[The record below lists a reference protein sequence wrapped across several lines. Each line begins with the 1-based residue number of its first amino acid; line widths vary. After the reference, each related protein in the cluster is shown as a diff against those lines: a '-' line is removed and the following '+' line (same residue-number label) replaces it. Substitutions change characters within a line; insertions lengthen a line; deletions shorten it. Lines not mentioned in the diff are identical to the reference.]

1 MKASGLKVNENKT
14 EICLFSRS
22 DVASLNIVIKGV
34 NVTISRE
41 INVLGVVFDAKLQ
54 WGPQVKRALTRA
66 TKALNAISLIRMHFS
81 QQELLLLVTSN
92 YYSVLYYNSEVWHL
106 PTLNQSLK
114 KALITSS
121 ARALKMCAKSSDMWM
136 LSYKSLHEMTGRSR
150 PQEIMNYKLALQLYK
165 TINNQTPSRDWVNLN
180 FKTILT
186 SRTTTFS
193 INKSNQRRVGMNIL
207 SNRFWYLNGK
217 IKLDWMNLSF
227 DTFKIKC
234 KKLLL

>member
-1 MKASGLKVNENKT
+1 MSG
-14 EICLFSRS
+14 
-22 DVASLNIVIKGV
+22 
-34 NVTISRE
+34 
-41 INVLGVVFDAKLQ
+41 
-54 WGPQVKRALTRA
+54 
-66 TKALNAISLIRMHFS
+66 
-81 QQELLLLVTSN
+81 
-92 YYSVLYYNSEVWHL
+92 
-106 PTLNQSLK
+106 
-114 KALITSS
+114 
-121 ARALKMCAKSSDMWM
+121 KSSNMWM

-234 KKLLL
+234 KKLLLWEKPELKPLLPAIQTFIEDITYSNCGNNVTNFP

>member
-1 MKASGLKVNENKT
+1 M
-14 EICLFSRS
+14 
-22 DVASLNIVIKGV
+22 LNTV
-34 NVTISRE
+34 NVDMGI
-41 INVLGVVFDAKLQ
+41 
-54 WGPQVKRALTRA
+54 
-66 TKALNAISLIRMHFS
+66 H
-81 QQELLLLVTSN
+81 
-92 YYSVLYYNSEVWHL
+92 NSEVWHL
-106 PTLNQSLK
+106 PTLNESLK

-121 ARALKMCAKSSDMWM
+121 ARALKMCAKSSDRWM
-136 LSYKSLHEMTGRSR
+136 LSYTSLHEMTGRSR

-227 DTFKIKC
+227 NTFKIKC